1 VCLGLLVDKDGRK
14 MSKSRGNSLEP
25 WELLDRFGADAL
37 RFFFFTSGN
46 PWASRRVYPEAIE
59 EVQRGFLRMLWN
71 VYSFYVLYGNT
82 EGIDPTTVSIAP
94 ADRHE
99 LDRWLLAELHD
110 TIRTATIA
118 MDSYDCTGAGRRV
131 AAFVGDLSN
140 WYVRRSRRRFYA
152 PETSDTDKAAAHAT
166 LHETL
171 RVLALLLAPFTPFV
185 ADEIWDNAVRSVRP
199 DAPDSVHLADWPSTD
214 EALIDE
220 ALRGSMAAARHAV
233 GLGLQAREKAGIKV
247 RQPLAK
253 AEVSGAGADLAFRH
267 AAIIAEELN
276 VKAVEVAPEPPS
288 GDAYIDA
295 TDGTM
300 TVSLDTELTPE
311 LRGEGMARELVRA
324 IQNLRKKSRLAVSD
338 RIHLGMEA
346 PDALWVEIEPFLDRI
361 ASETLAVSSI
371 RGAVAAPDGKA
382 DVTIDGA
389 RVTIS
394 LRRA

>member
-1 VCLGLLVDKDGRK
+1 
-14 MSKSRGNSLEP
+14 
-25 WELLDRFGADAL
+25 
-37 RFFFFTSGN
+37 
-46 PWASRRVYPEAIE
+46 
-59 EVQRGFLRMLWN
+59 
-71 VYSFYVLYGNT
+71 
-82 EGIDPTTVSIAP
+82 
-94 ADRHE
+94 
-99 LDRWLLAELHD
+99 
-110 TIRTATIA
+110 
-118 MDSYDCTGAGRRV
+118 
-131 AAFVGDLSN
+131 
-140 WYVRRSRRRFYA
+140 
-152 PETSDTDKAAAHAT
+152 
-166 LHETL
+166 
-171 RVLALLLAPFTPFV
+171 APFTPFV

-199 DAPDSVHLADWPSTD
+199 DAPDSVHRADWPSAD

-220 ALRGSMAAARHAV
+220 ALRGWMAAARRAV

-253 AEVSGAGADLAFRH
+253 AVVSGAGADLAFRH

-300 TVSLDTELTPE
+300 TVSLDTERTPE
-311 LRGEGMARELVRA
+311 LRGEGMAREQVRA

-371 RGAVAAPDGKA
+371 RGAVDAPDGRA
-382 DVTIDGA
+382 DVSIDGTS
-389 RVTIS
+389 VTIS